1 MTAKGALRVLVVLVL
16 SLVGAQAVSAST
28 NGAAQKRGSHP
39 ASVAHPDLHKATH
52 HKRSHRRTP
61 PPPKKPTKPPTKAP
75 TKTPTKTSA
84 PKPAPPTSTSV
95 SPAPPTT
102 TSPAPA
108 PPPPAGNGALPD
120 ASNTGVP
127 AGTVLKPSGSLN
139 ITTAGAVVDGL
150 DISGTVTI
158 SASNVTLK
166 NSRVTAGA
174 YYVILVKDGVTG
186 AVIQNVEVNG
196 RGTSGA
202 SGSFGITGS
211 ATVKACNVYA
221 VENGLVPDSG
231 SILQNNYVHD
241 LAAPGDAHYDGIQID
256 GGQSNITI
264 EHNTIINNH
273 DQTSAVMIDNGFGPI
288 TNIVAQDNYLAGGGY
303 TVYVD
308 GQFNNGAITGVAFRN
323 NRLTKGTF
331 GYVVIRNNNA
341 TWTGNTDKATGA
353 SVGS

>member
-1 MTAKGALRVLVVLVL
+1 M
-16 SLVGAQAVSAST
+16 
-28 NGAAQKRGSHP
+28 
-39 ASVAHPDLHKATH
+39 
-52 HKRSHRRTP
+52 
-61 PPPKKPTKPPTKAP
+61 
-75 TKTPTKTSA
+75 
-84 PKPAPPTSTSV
+84 
-95 SPAPPTT
+95 
-102 TSPAPA
+102 
-108 PPPPAGNGALPD
+108 
-120 ASNTGVP
+120 
-127 AGTVLKPSGSLN
+127 
-139 ITTAGAVVDGL
+139 
-150 DISGTVTI
+150 TI

-166 NSRVTAGA
+166 NSRVTGGG
-174 YYVILVKDGVTG
+174 YYVVIVKDGVTG

-211 ATVKACNVYA
+211 ATVKDCNVYG

-231 SILQNNYVHD
+231 SLLQNNYVHD

-273 DQTSAVMIDNGFGPI
+273 DQTSAVMIDDGFGPI

-323 NRLTKGTF
+323 NLLTKGTF
-331 GYVVIRNNNA
+331 GYVVIRDNNA
-341 TWTGNTDKATGA
+341 TWTGNTDKATNA
-353 SVGS
+353 PVES